1 MNASPSL
8 LKAPE
13 MLDPITGFEYPEDWV
28 AKCTSPKNLRLAEQG
43 LAVLTASGLVLRRG
57 FTTGTTAAAAAKAAV
72 LSLLKETKTV
82 SITLPCGLLVHVPA
96 QGKAGT
102 GVSVKFAGDYPSDV
116 TAGLEFRA
124 EAVRDA
130 GRITVTF
137 GEGIGRFSRDTPRFR
152 KGAPA
157 VSPAALSCIV
167 RSVHEALDAIG
178 ESGTSVRISVPLGRT
193 IARKT
198 LNSRMG
204 VDGGISVLGTT
215 GLVEP
220 WDDHLT
226 ESTMDRI
233 ATADRPV
240 LTTGRVGLRFSRLL
254 FPDREVILIGGK
266 LKAALEAARGEATL
280 CGLPALI
287 LRYINPQIL
296 DGTGYPTVEEL
307 AASPQFPA
315 ILAATLGEFRK
326 VLPRVTIV
334 LINREG
340 KIIGESP

>member
-1 MNASPSL
+1 MQ
-8 LKAPE
+8 
-13 MLDPITGFEYPEDWV
+13 DPLTGFEYPEDWV
-28 AKCTSPKNLRLAEQG
+28 AKCTSPEMLRLAEQG

-72 LSLLKETKTV
+72 LSLQEETKTV

-96 QGKAGT
+96 QGNSGT
-102 GVSVKFAGDYPSDV
+102 GVAVKFAGDYSSDV

-124 EAVRDA
+124 EAACDA
-130 GRITVTF
+130 EKITVTF
-137 GEGIGRFSRDTPRFR
+137 GEGIGRFSRDTPRYR

-157 VSPAALSCIV
+157 VSPTALSCIV

-178 ESGTSVRISVPLGRT
+178 GSGISVRISAPRGRT
-193 IARKT
+193 IAGKT
-198 LNSRMG
+198 LNPRMG

-226 ESTMDRI
+226 RSTLERI
-233 ATADRPV
+233 AAADRPV

-266 LKAALEAARGEATL
+266 LEAALDAARGEATV

-287 LRYINPQIL
+287 LRHINPQIL

-307 AASPQFPA
+307 AASPQFPQ
-315 ILAATLGEFRK
+315 ILAATLGEFKLAR
-326 VLPRVTIV
+326 PRVTIV